1 MVPQRKPLNGLSPM
15 VSREKSSGPQ
25 ILLPDAGEDVSS
37 APADSNIPSPSR
49 DYESERRFR
58 GEATRTTCADSSG
71 CCDGEEERGDL
82 PLPALRDYWE
92 ELYEQELQLA
102 SPCGSKCDGDAEE
115 SLSGEGADP
124 DDSADSDTATV
135 YEGNGEEWFEAQSEA
150 IANWLLSKTQELF
163 SEGRIP
169 SAASGNAG
177 VELVADSETEEGTDA
192 ATRHLQIPIL
202 DVGCGNG
209 MFLLRLLRHGFTALA
224 GVDYSAAAIQLARQ
238 NVSRLLHRKK
248 QRQRRRKALRAR
260 GSFGQTVEDQRGE
273 GCHECPLLSSTA
285 DTPEAVV
292 PNRFPHVCL
301 ALVDLRKV
309 GPLGGAGEMSV
320 SSGAMSPTDAK
331 APGWLCRVEQRARS
345 RRFAERETRRAE
357 KAASE
362 SLNTASQD
370 ISNDTQESHR
380 ESKRTDGTD
389 STGKEDPASERWRE
403 LKSKRRDTS
412 GGVESVSRL
421 LWCCGEGVEDGHKDC
436 EPLSI
441 LHALPQFPII
451 HDKGTFDVFYLLKI
465 PKVYV
470 QRIWALLPARGLLCL
485 TSCNCT
491 RAELEGFFCEPENG
505 GKPFFQVLDQLRH
518 KAFKFGGV
526 EGQIVT
532 TLMFARADT

>member
-1 MVPQRKPLNGLSPM
+1 MVPQRKPLNGISSIVSHQQSGSPQ
-15 VSREKSSGPQ
+15 S
-25 ILLPDAGEDVSS
+25 LLPDAGKDLSS

-49 DYESERRFR
+49 DYEGERSFR

-71 CCDGEEERGDL
+71 CRDGEGERGDL

-92 ELYEQELQLA
+92 ELYEQELHLA
-102 SPCGSKCDGDAEE
+102 SPCGSECGGDAEE
-115 SLSGEGADP
+115 SLSGEGTDP
-124 DDSADSDTATV
+124 DDSADSDTTTV

-163 SEGRIP
+163 SEGRVP

-177 VELVADSETEEGTDA
+177 VELAANSETEEGTDA

-209 MFLLRLLRHGFTALA
+209 IFLLRLLRRGFTALA

-238 NVSRLLHRKK
+238 NVSRVLHRKK
-248 QRQRRRKALRAR
+248 HRQRRRKTLRAR
-260 GSFGQTVEDQRGE
+260 ESSGQTVGDQRGE
-273 GCHECPLLSSTA
+273 GCHDRSLLSSTA
-285 DTPEAVV
+285 DMPEAVV
-292 PNRFPHVCL
+292 SYRFPHVCL

-309 GPLGGAGEMSV
+309 SPLGGAGELPAL
-320 SSGAMSPTDAK
+320 SGAKSPTDAK
-331 APGWLCRVEQRARS
+331 APGWLCRVYQSAR
-345 RRFAERETRRAE
+345 RRHCVERETRRAE
-357 KAASE
+357 KAASD
-362 SLNTASQD
+362 SLNTASHD
-370 ISNDTQESHR
+370 ISNDTQESDR
-380 ESKRTDGTD
+380 ESKRSDGTD
-389 STGKEDPASERWRE
+389 STEKEAPTSERWRE
-403 LKSKRRDTS
+403 LKSKCRDTS
-412 GGVESVSRL
+412 GGVERVGRL
-421 LWCCGEGVEDGHKDC
+421 FWCCGEAVEGGHKDS

-491 RAELEGFFCEPENG
+491 REELESFFCERENG
-505 GKPFFQVLDQLRH
+505 DKPFFQVLDQLRH

-532 TLMFARADT
+532 TLMFARADA